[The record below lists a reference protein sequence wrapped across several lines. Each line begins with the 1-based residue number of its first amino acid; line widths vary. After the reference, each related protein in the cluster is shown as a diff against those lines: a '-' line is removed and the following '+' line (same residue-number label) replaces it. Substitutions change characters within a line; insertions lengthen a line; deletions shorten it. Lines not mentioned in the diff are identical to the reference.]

1 MAAKRPFV
9 LPGDTIDSE
18 HIPSHKKKPLRLGP
32 GLRHI
37 PPGTLEPTVAGQL
50 VTDWRKNSVWVE
62 YNGGRVRPLPPASL
76 FLAIHSNRSRAQY
89 IPAQN
94 DLVIGQIHRSAADA
108 YFVSVTPYTA
118 HATLGQLSF
127 EGANKKTKPNL
138 QPGALVY
145 ARVVLAN
152 RHMDAEL
159 ECVSATT
166 GKADGLGPLVGGT
179 LFAVSPGLARRLLMA
194 KSREEGRV
202 EVLELLGGSEGGGL
216 TFETAVG
223 RNGKVWVNS
232 ESTRTV
238 VLVGRALQETDEGNL
253 SVEQQRKLVR
263 RLVKAMK

>member
-1 MAAKRPFV
+1 MASERLFV
-9 LPGDTIDSE
+9 LPGEAIDPA
-18 HIPSHKKKPLRLGP
+18 HIPSHKKNPLRLGP

-37 PPGTLEPTVAGQL
+37 PPSTLEPCVAGQV
-50 VTDWRKNSVWVE
+50 VTDWRKNSLWVE
-62 YNGGRVRPLPPASL
+62 YNGGR
-76 FLAIHSNRSRAQY
+76 Y

-94 DLVIGQIHRSAADA
+94 DLVIGQIHRSATDV
-108 YFVSVTPYTA
+108 YYVSLTSYTP

-152 RHMDAEL
+152 RHMDPEL
-159 ECVSATT
+159 ECVSGTT

-179 LFAVSPGLARRLLMA
+179 VFTVSLGLARRLLMS
-194 KSREEGRV
+194 KSREEGKV

-232 ESTRTV
+232 ESARTV

-253 SVEQQRKLVR
+253 TAEQQRKLVR
-263 RLVKAMK
+263 RLVKEMK